1 MVNIL
6 TVKYTSFPQR
16 KPKRDF
22 FSVSQKKIIY
32 SILPRWL
39 PGLELD
45 RLAVQDLPAG
55 PEGVC
60 VGGSKAQGRQHKQGE
75 DALHF
80 DKKRLWKNISLV
92 RVRTRDVVCIPFSFF
107 YL

>member
-16 KPKRDF
+16 KQKRKF
-22 FSVSQKKIIY
+22 FFCFQKKIFTAC
-32 SILPRWL
+32 ILPRGL

-55 PEGVC
+55 PEGIGG
-60 VGGSKAQGRQHKQGE
+60 GGSKAQGRQHNQGE

-80 DKKRLWKNISLV
+80 DKKKAVKNISLV
-92 RVRTRDVVCIPFSFF
+92 RIEQGMYVSLSLSSI
-107 YL
+107 